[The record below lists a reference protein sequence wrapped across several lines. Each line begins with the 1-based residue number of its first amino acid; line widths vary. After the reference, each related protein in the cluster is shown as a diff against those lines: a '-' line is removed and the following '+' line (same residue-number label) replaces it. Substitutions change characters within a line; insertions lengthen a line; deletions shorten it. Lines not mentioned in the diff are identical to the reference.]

1 MTQNLIDKMFSAL
14 AAYFSDK
21 INLTPQELELM
32 ETHCVSK
39 VLKKKE
45 FLLQEGEVC
54 RFSAFVVSGCLR
66 SYRLDDGGNE
76 HTFKFVVK
84 DWWITDNESYS
95 NGTPAQY
102 NIQALEESELVIV
115 AKESFLLLLE
125 QIPLLKP
132 LVDRLQSNSYNASQQ
147 RIYKQ
152 ISATPEERYLAFV
165 EEYPDIFNR
174 VPLHMVASYLGMSRE
189 TLTRVR
195 SHFAKGK

>member
-1 MTQNLIDKMFSAL
+1 MFSAL

-21 INLTPQELELM
+21 INLTPQELEFM
-32 ETHCVSK
+32 EAHCVSRG
-39 VLKKKE
+39 LKKKE

-66 SYRLDDGGNE
+66 SYRLDDEGNE
-76 HTFKFVVK
+76 HTFKFVIK

-95 NGTPAQY
+95 NGTPAQF

-115 AKESFLLLLE
+115 SKESFLLLLE

-152 ISATPEERYLAFV
+152 ISATPEERYQAFV